1 MKNLVL
7 FLLVFFSVNTFAQL
21 TIKSDLILF
30 PQGYGLNLLNSSGNS
45 SIVNDVS
52 NISFMNP
59 AAITG
64 LKNYSAA
71 ISYQFNTDLKE
82 AWIADIG
89 MKRIYNF
96 FPQSFGA
103 VAKYGNF
110 SFGLGLGQRYNGT
123 KEFGKIPITTPD
135 HPDGIGEFI
144 EVREKNTIQSY
155 SLSAAYSLSE
165 MPKSGFDINI
175 GLRYSLNYFRHSM
188 NILYNNIDANEYFSS
203 FSFGI
208 TSLFNLDEQRF
219 LQFGLSYEISSEL
232 NTILQIDTDL
242 LATPDP
248 NIRTNY
254 DLYPLELFYKS
265 PSELNFNIALD
276 ATNDLM
282 FLGGLR
288 TVLWSDQNGNY
299 KNQVEISFST
309 LYRFLE
315 MIRASAG
322 FYLNDFSP
330 KSENLVFRELN
341 TEFNT
346 LFITAGFNIDFQG
359 FAVDLALA
367 DSHIFS
373 GKFAKQTIL
382 KLAAGVQL

>member
-135 HPDGIGEFI
+135 RPDGTGEFI
-144 EVREKNTIQSY
+144 ELREKNTIQSY
-155 SLSAAYSLSE
+155 SLSTAYSLSE
-165 MPKSGFDINI
+165 VLQSSFDIQI
-175 GLRYSLNYFRHSM
+175 GLKYSLNYLRHSM
-188 NILYNNIDANEYFSS
+188 YILYNNINAKGYYSS

-208 TSLFNLDEQRF
+208 TSLFDLDEERF
-219 LQFGLSYEISSEL
+219 LQLGLSYEISSEL
-232 NTILQIDTDL
+232 NVNPQIDIDL
-242 LATPDP
+242 LSIPDP
-248 NIRTNY
+248 NNRTNY
-254 DLYPLELFYKS
+254 YLHPIELFYKS
-265 PSELNFNIALD
+265 PSELNFNIAVD

-288 TVLWSDQNGNY
+288 AVFWSSQKEY
-299 KNQVEISFST
+299 FKNQLEFSLSGLYKFSEIVK
-309 LYRFLE
+309 
-315 MIRASAG
+315 ASLG
-322 FYLNDFSP
+322 FYSTDF
-330 KSENLVFRELN
+330 KNENFSSLELGE
-341 TEFNT
+341 EFNAFFLT
-346 LFITAGFNIDFQG
+346 TGLNLNISIISI
-359 FAVDLALA
+359 DLALA
-367 DSHIFS
+367 DSHLFS
-373 GKFAKQTIL
+373 GKFTKQTIL

>member
-135 HPDGIGEFI
+135 RPDGTGEFI
-144 EVREKNTIQSY
+144 ELREKNTIQSY
-155 SLSAAYSLSE
+155 SLSTAYSLSE
-165 MPKSGFDINI
+165 VLQSSFDIQI
-175 GLRYSLNYFRHSM
+175 GLKYSLNYLRHSM
-188 NILYNNIDANEYFSS
+188 YILYNNINAKGYYSS

-208 TSLFNLDEQRF
+208 TSLFDLDEERF
-219 LQFGLSYEISSEL
+219 LQLGLSYEISSEL
-232 NTILQIDTDL
+232 NVNPQIDIDL
-242 LATPDP
+242 LSIPDP
-248 NIRTNY
+248 NNRTNY
-254 DLYPLELFYKS
+254 YLHPIELFYKS
-265 PSELNFNIALD
+265 PSELNFNIAVD

-288 TVLWSDQNGNY
+288 AVFWSSQKEY
-299 KNQVEISFST
+299 FK
-309 LYRFLE
+309 
-315 MIRASAG
+315 
-322 FYLNDFSP
+322 
-330 KSENLVFRELN
+330 
-341 TEFNT
+341 
-346 LFITAGFNIDFQG
+346 
-359 FAVDLALA
+359 
-367 DSHIFS
+367 
-373 GKFAKQTIL
+373 
-382 KLAAGVQL
+382 